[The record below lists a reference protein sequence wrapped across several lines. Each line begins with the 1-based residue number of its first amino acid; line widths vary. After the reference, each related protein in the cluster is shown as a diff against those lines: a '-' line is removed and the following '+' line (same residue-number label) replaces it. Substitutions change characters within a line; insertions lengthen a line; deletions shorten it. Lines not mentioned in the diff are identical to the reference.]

1 MCFSRADGRLGNM
14 VMQKRQLG
22 YTDLKLTTVG
32 LGTWAMGGPWQ
43 FGWGPQDDG
52 QAIAAI
58 LTALDE
64 GINWIDTAPIYGCG
78 HSEELVGKAIKQT
91 KQKPF
96 IATKCSLLWNEKREK
111 VSCLKAKSIRQ
122 ECEAS
127 LKRLGIDAIDLYQM
141 HWPDPDED
149 VEQGWEEMARLAKEG
164 KVRYIGVSNF
174 NIEQIE
180 RVQKIAPVASLQPPY
195 SMLRREVEEKL
206 LGYCADN
213 NIGVVVYSPMQR
225 GLLTGKFSQE
235 RLTDLPLDDH
245 RRRMPEFQE
254 PQFSATLQLVDRLRP
269 IAKRSGRTL
278 AQLAISWVLRRSEV
292 TAAIVGARKPEQ
304 VAETA
309 GAGDWELTAEDLEQI
324 EQLLKE
330 RQEKI
335 NGK

>member
-1 MCFSRADGRLGNM
+1 
-14 VMQKRQLG
+14 MQKRQLG